1 LSLFLPLCAFA
12 LAIGFVSLIFRRDV
26 MPFGMFTVII
36 MSVVYSLT
44 LTHWDS
50 GLIFAFALMLI
61 RSFVASLP
69 GLLLTGSSEMRT

>member
-1 LSLFLPLCAFA
+1 
-12 LAIGFVSLIFRRDV
+12 